1 MLEVKQIS
9 KIFPGFSL
17 KEISFSVEKG
27 DYFVMLG
34 ASGTGKSLLLEI
46 ISGMINPD
54 TGSVWLNNN
63 NITLAK
69 IQKRN
74 ISLVFQ
80 NQVLF
85 PHFNIFNNIAFPLR
99 NRKLRRTVIMARV
112 EELSGLLEIKHL
124 LYRKP
129 ATLSGGEAQRV
140 ALARALA
147 MQPECLLLD
156 EPLSNIDTQL
166 RHEMRSL
173 LRKINDQ
180 GQTII
185 HVTHDYEEAIS
196 LAKNIAVIEN
206 GSIAQIGKPEDVFM
220 YPKSEF
226 VAKFTGIKNFYKGQ
240 LTNKPDDEVKI
251 FETAGMKI
259 SVMTEEQNGQGF
271 LLIPAESISI
281 SNAIPDGS
289 PRNVYKGKVIDIFP
303 ARIGMEVAVD
313 VGIKIFSLISRNA
326 MEQLSLNK
334 DKEIWISFKASSLK
348 FFSI

>member
-9 KIFPGFSL
+9 KSFPGFSM
-17 KEISFSVEKG
+17 KEVSFSVEKG

-46 ISGMINPD
+46 ISGMIKPD
-54 TGSVWLNNN
+54 SGSVWLNNN
-63 NITLAK
+63 DITHTK

-80 NQVLF
+80 DQVLF
-85 PHFNIFNNIAFPLR
+85 PHFSIFNNIAFSLR
-99 NRKLRRTVIMARV
+99 NRKLKKNDITSNV
-112 EELSGLLEIKHL
+112 EELSVLLEIKHL
-124 LYRKP
+124 LNRKP
-129 ATLSGGEAQRV
+129 GTLSGGEAQRV

-166 RHEMRSL
+166 RHEMRYL
-173 LRKINDQ
+173 LRKINGK

-196 LAKNIAVIEN
+196 LAKNIAVLEN
-206 GSIAQIGKPEDVFM
+206 GSIAQAGKPEEVFM

-240 LTNKPDDEVKI
+240 LTNTTNDEVKI
-251 FETAGMKI
+251 FETLGIKI
-259 SVMTEEQNGQGF
+259 NVMTEEQIGPGF

-281 SNAIPDGS
+281 SNDIPEGS
-289 PRNVYKGKVIDIFP
+289 PRNVFKGKVIDVFP

-313 VGIKIFSLISRNA
+313 VGIKMLSLVSRNA
-326 MEQLSLNK
+326 AEQLSLKK

-348 FFSI
+348 FFPL